1 MFAEKLCLSLPPQ
14 YLRFILVYIFSE
26 MRLADE
32 DGISTLVPFYEMEK
46 YYAGNI

>member
-14 YLRFILVYIFSE
+14 YLRFILVLSE
-26 MRLADE
+26 IRLADE